1 MSLPVT
7 RVPRFDVFDAFELSL
22 QLLHEIANFLQIVLK
37 TRGPEAYDFYEKAFL
52 PSQGWPPEMATEFT
66 TKLRDL
72 DLKAFRKYFAGKR
85 SF

>member
-1 MSLPVT
+1 M
-7 RVPRFDVFDAFELSL
+7 
-22 QLLHEIANFLQIVLK
+22 LK
-37 TRGPEAYDFYEKAFL
+37 TRGPEAYDFYENAFL

-72 DLKAFRKYFAGKR
+72 DLKTFRKYFAGKR